1 MVKEE
6 LRRRK
11 NKKSAESVGLENQL
25 SRKIND
31 NVTDPDPINNSNIT
45 QNLSKINGIKI
56 DPGSY
61 WLTRI
66 IFLRYLS
73 FIYFIAFLVS
83 YNQNKELIGN
93 SGLTPARNYLLNGKN
108 YNFIKYEYNFGK
120 LKNYTKICFSWWQD
134 SWFVQQNDPCSNIA
148 LVWISYLWWHGY
160 GTWWSWTIWDV
171 SFTHSVGHRLR
182 QYDYHD
188 PALDALLQHC
198 QCGAKLVLIWM
209 GKPVIGDRVSCHMV
223 CSCP

>member
-120 LKNYTKICFSWWQD
+120 LKNYTKICFSW
-134 SWFVQQNDPCSNIA
+134 
-148 LVWISYLWWHGY
+148 
-160 GTWWSWTIWDV
+160 
-171 SFTHSVGHRLR
+171 
-182 QYDYHD
+182 
-188 PALDALLQHC
+188 
-198 QCGAKLVLIWM
+198 
-209 GKPVIGDRVSCHMV
+209 
-223 CSCP
+223 